1 MNKRLE
7 TLLDRVSTWPE
18 EAQAELLE
26 RAIEIEARQSGVY
39 RLSDDEKAAVKK
51 GLEAA
56 ERGEFVSDDDMAAF
70 FKRHGDLL
78 HGAK

>member
-18 EAQAELLE
+18 EAQEELLAH
-26 RAIEIEARQSGVY
+26 AIEIESRQSGVY
-39 RLSDDEKAAVKK
+39 RLSDDERAAVKK

-56 ERGEFVSDDDMAAF
+56 QRGEFVSDEAMAAF
-70 FKRHGDLL
+70 FKRHGV
-78 HGAK
+78 

>member
-39 RLSDDEKAAVKK
+39 RLSDEERAAVKK

-70 FKRHGDLL
+70 FKRHGV
-78 HGAK
+78 

>member
-18 EAQAELLE
+18 EAQEELLE
-26 RAIEIEARQSGVY
+26 RASEIESRQSGVY
-39 RLSDDEKAAVKK
+39 RLSDEERAAVRK

-56 ERGEFVSDDDMAAF
+56 ERGEFVTDEDMAVF
-70 FKRHGDLL
+70 FKRHGV
-78 HGAK
+78 